1 MPPSPE
7 HQSPR
12 GEDASLAYQ
21 RGQQDAFVRTLQANL
36 QDIHGSLREVQQEMK
51 HLRTDVVPRKE
62 FDGLEAR
69 VETLSRWQL
78 TAAGGVGLAAFLS
91 SYFLPRFFGTKP

>member
-1 MPPSPE
+1 MPPSP
-7 HQSPR
+7 HA
-12 GEDASLAYQ
+12 EDAGLAYR
-21 RGQQDAFVRTLQANL
+21 RGQQDALVQTLQSNL

-51 HLRTDVVPRKE
+51 HFRVEAVPRKDFE
-62 FDGLEAR
+62 SLEAR